1 MIDLPPRKLVSVALD
16 HVEIEALLTG
26 LVLTNVAIMDRQVR
40 KIDADLAVQ
49 RSRSLISKLE
59 LAQRALAAQ

>member
-1 MIDLPPRKLVSVALD
+1 MIDLPPRKLVSIALD

-59 LAQRALAAQ
+59 LAQRTLAGQ